1 MISLERKSYIGDFK
15 IFWDGERMIINE
27 IEYPNR
33 LVEAIINNKLVIF
46 AGAGVSMGKPTNLP
60 SFKALSKQISQLTTE
75 SKRENE
81 PDEQYLGRV
90 KNLGHDV
97 HQKVCN
103 TLNESNL
110 QPNKYHD
117 ILIGLFNEG
126 KIRIVTTNYDL
137 MFEKALEQKGRETKV
152 YSYPALPYG
161 NEFKGIIH
169 LHGEVNDSSNIV
181 LTDSDFGKSYMYYG
195 NVTSFLRALFESEYV
210 VLFVG
215 YSYNDIVM
223 KYFTRA
229 LPDLSGEKRYIFSNE
244 EQVEENKSLGLTPII
259 YKKDDYDQLYNSLA
273 RLSSLVIRDD
283 YKWNLRIIDI
293 AGEIPNKLNDE
304 FNYEVKEIF
313 NNIHYTNKF
322 FSLIK
327 DKDWAEYLFDMGYF
341 DDVFMKNEL
350 DDFSYKKIEWLSK
363 NIIKEELELFI
374 KFCYEKNFVLNKILQ
389 NEIASC
395 ICDFKDEF
403 DKIKILMNLIDF
415 KDIHFIHLKDLLRI
429 CYEHT
434 PKLDF
439 LASKIISTSLEFD
452 FKKDS
457 YISQDRL
464 KIKFNYDNYEI
475 NTLWEQYSLFD
486 NKYYINILNDIS
498 NRIHSLERF
507 VEIGISA
514 DNFIF
519 SSFYKDEK
527 EYINEHDI
535 FMFILAKLLLGMED
549 DQKNYWFKKY
559 ISSKISILV
568 RSSLFVLRQISDM
581 SNNEKLNV
589 LSDEN
594 IKILDIE
601 FKEELF
607 MLYMDIFP
615 KLTDNDKKIFL
626 NNLMKE
632 EKLNE
637 NFTDES
643 YFYQKYNLL
652 VWLDRFDQNN
662 KDIEKYKNEVLNK
675 YSYFKPREN
684 PQKSIGPITTSW
696 GDGPLPYSES
706 EIIDNLEELF
716 CELLYYSGDGFNTAE
731 RYTLINTL
739 EDICVAKT
747 EFRDRL
753 VDLLI
758 IKGEFENDLWKSVI
772 NSLKKSDISENE
784 LIEVFEKIF
793 IQPLIRINSLEFSS
807 VIYSNLKSRDNV
819 SDNLA
824 DYLFEKIKLLWPHS
838 TSFEND
844 TIDYFNKALNSSKGN
859 IALSMIHLIDIS
871 TKNKD
876 KRILENR
883 FKSFLEKMINE
894 ETYNDALVV
903 ILGNA
908 SFFYSLD
915 RSWCE
920 DNILVNYNSD
930 DKKLLNIAWNGFIY
944 QSYLYPEFAI
954 IMEPKF
960 HNAIKNITTFCDKDL
975 RKEILKRYI
984 SLMVNI
990 STDPIN
996 DYVSNIFTKET
1007 LDEVIKI
1014 FYFELSR
1021 YIESLDKT
1029 VRNEIFDKWILQFIS
1044 NRTRSLPVL
1053 LTDPEKNLILK
1064 LLLEFPDRIDS
1075 LNEIFIRLDDSF
1087 RVDQDTL
1094 NYLFYIIEI
1103 TKDNSDM
1110 INRILLI
1117 ITNQMKRNTKE
1128 MISGYIQTGIRDLY
1142 EKIKNNGTDTE
1153 NLERNMKFLNIN

>member
-1 MISLERKSYIGDFK
+1 
-15 IFWDGERMIINE
+15 MIINE

-33 LVEAIINNKLVIF
+33 LVEAIINNKLVVF

-60 SFKALSKQISQLTTE
+60 SFKALSEQISQLTAE
-75 SKRENE
+75 PKRKNE

-97 HQKVCN
+97 HQNVCKN
-103 TLNESNL
+103 LNESNL
-110 QPNKYHD
+110 QPNEYHD

-126 KIRIVTTNYDL
+126 NIRIVTTNYDL
-137 MFEKALEQKGRETKV
+137 MFEKDLEQKGRETKV

-169 LHGEVNDSSNIV
+169 LHGEVNDPSNIV

-215 YSYNDIVM
+215 YSYSDIVM

-229 LPDLSGEKRYIFSNE
+229 LPDLSGEKRYIFANE
-244 EQVEENKSLGLTPII
+244 EQVEDYKSLGLTPII
-259 YKKDDYDQLYNSLA
+259 YNKDDYDQLYNSLA
-273 RLSSLVIRDD
+273 ILSNLVIRDD
-283 YKWNLRIIDI
+283 YKWNLRIVDI

-304 FNYEVKEIF
+304 FNYEVKVIF
-313 NNIHYTNKF
+313 NNIHYTNRF

-327 DKDWAEYLFDMGYF
+327 DKKWAQYLFDMGYF
-341 DDVFMKNEL
+341 DDVFTNQVVN
-350 DDFSYKKIEWLSK
+350 DFGYQKIKWLSN
-363 NIIKEELELFI
+363 NIIINELELFI
-374 KFCYEKNFVLNKILQ
+374 KFCYEKDFVLNKILQ
-389 NEIASC
+389 NEIARS
-395 ICDFKDEF
+395 ICDLKDEF
-403 DKIKILMNLIDF
+403 DKTKILMNLINF
-415 KDIHFIHLKDLLRI
+415 KYINYIYLKDLIRI
-429 CYEHT
+429 CYEYS
-434 PKLDF
+434 PELDF
-439 LASKIISTSLEFD
+439 IASKIISTSLEFD
-452 FKKDS
+452 LKKDS
-457 YISQDRL
+457 FISQDRL
-464 KIKFNYDNYEI
+464 KIEFKYNNYEI
-475 NTLWEQYSLFD
+475 DTLWKEYSLFD

-498 NRIHSLERF
+498 NQIYYLERF
-507 VEIGISA
+507 AEIGISA
-514 DNFIF
+514 DSFIF
-519 SSFYKDEK
+519 TSFYEDEK
-527 EYINEHDI
+527 DYIDEQDTFMVI
-535 FMFILAKLLLGMED
+535 FANLLLGLEVD
-549 DQKNYWFKKY
+549 HKDYWFKKY
-559 ISSKISILV
+559 ISSKIPILV
-568 RSSLFVLRQISDM
+568 RSSIFVLCQISCM
-581 SNNEKLNV
+581 SNYEKLKV

-607 MLYMDIFP
+607 MLYKDIFP
-615 KLTDNDKKIFL
+615 KLTDNDKKLFL
-626 NNLMKE
+626 EKLMNE
-632 EKLNE
+632 EKLCE
-637 NFTDES
+637 RFTDES

-662 KDIEKYKNEVLNK
+662 KDIEKYKNEILNK
-675 YSYFKPREN
+675 YSYFKPREY

-706 EIIDNLEELF
+706 EIIDKLEELF
-716 CELLYYSGDGFNTAE
+716 SELLSYSGDGFNTAE

-739 EDICVAKT
+739 DDICVAKT

-807 VIYSNLKSRDNV
+807 VIYSNLKNRDNI
-819 SDNLA
+819 SDSLA
-824 DYLFEKIKLLWPHS
+824 DYFFEKIKLLWSHS
-838 TSFEND
+838 TNYEYD
-844 TIDYFNKALNSSKGN
+844 TINYMDKALNSSKGN
-859 IALSMIHLIDIS
+859 IALSMIYLIDIS

-908 SFFYSLD
+908 SFFYSID
-915 RSWCE
+915 KKWCE
-920 DNILVNYNSD
+920 DNILDKYNSD
-930 DKKLLNIAWNGFIY
+930 DIKLLNIAWNGFIY
-944 QSYLYPEFAI
+944 QSYLYPEFAL

-960 HNAIKNITTFCDKDL
+960 HEAIKKINIFEDKGL
-975 RKEILKRYI
+975 RKGILKRYI

-990 STDPIN
+990 STNPIN

-1128 MISGYIQTGIRDLY
+1128 MITGYIQTGIRDLY